1 MRATAIALAIITAL
15 VVLGGCDSAS
25 GLHPGAQAGPTT
37 PSGPR
42 SEPKEPTKPPPTP
55 SLGFAASVTDQSYLP
70 DRAILPLVLPAASG
84 GDGTLTYS
92 LSPQVPGLTFAARS
106 RTLTGT
112 PTQTGEYAMTYAA
125 RDEIGATAERTFIIY
140 VDYDLQYFGGD
151 QVFFLNPD
159 GDALDEMDYALRLG
173 DNRAHVYLIASNG
186 SSSASRRT
194 VANVELVLPAT
205 TAASQSSVSS
215 LPAQPR
221 PTIGARPAVS
231 STATNTLVA
240 AHRSVI
246 GSGYRSAQSPAFTV
260 GNSGSETKTIQVRP
274 HGTYS
279 PVSITVTVRA
289 RVTDGETTAKVW
301 VDNQVWACGA
311 SQCVNQELVT
321 EFADQFLRP
330 GPANDVYDLVTA
342 TFGAPWGPHSKP
354 HYITAAASDTI
365 NIVMYKEDRGG
376 YFDEEHFLR
385 RDRLPGLYSSEQ
397 VMFVVDSSALNAGMD
412 DAVSTAAHEFQH
424 VIDFYQRF
432 VLRDVGGEVDEW
444 VAEMNAMVAQD
455 LTVPGTLPHL
465 LSTYNLHNDIRV
477 SAWGDTLTAYAINYA
492 LGAYLVRNYGAELF
506 SRIMQSGKRGVGAV
520 EQALRELGH
529 QVTFPQI
536 LANWAVAGLLS
547 DNTAAPVPYRY
558 NAGGWITTRAGGTAY
573 RLRSINLYDYR
584 RPDGQAGPY
593 LRDLGAFNAR
603 RQPPHSNKYAALGR
617 LSGSRTLTVNAP
629 AGVRFV
635 VVFKE

>member
-1 MRATAIALAIITAL
+1 M
-15 VVLGGCDSAS
+15 
-25 GLHPGAQAGPTT
+25 
-37 PSGPR
+37 
-42 SEPKEPTKPPPTP
+42 
-55 SLGFAASVTDQSYLP
+55 TDQSYLP
-70 DRAILPLVLPAASG
+70 DRGILPLVLPSASG
-84 GDGTLTYS
+84 GDGALTYS

-159 GDALDEMDYALRLG
+159 GDALDGMDYTLRLG

-186 SSSASRRT
+186 SSSTSRRA
-194 VANVELVLPAT
+194 VANVELVRPAT
-205 TAASQSSVSS
+205 TAASQPSVSL

-221 PTIGARPAVS
+221 PPSGARRAVGYRLQPQTS
-231 STATNTLVA
+231 LLRV
-240 AHRSVI
+240 
-246 GSGYRSAQSPAFTV
+246 GSGSRSAQGPSRTV
-260 GNSGSETKTIQVRP
+260 GNSESETISV
-274 HGTYS
+274 HSFSGDGTRS
-279 PVSITVTVRA
+279 PITVTARA
-289 RVTDGETTAKVW
+289 RATDGETTAKVW
-301 VDNQVWACGA
+301 VENKLWACSRA
-311 SQCVNQELVT
+311 PQCVNQEQVA
-321 EFADQFLRP
+321 EIANKFLLP
-330 GPANDVYDLVTA
+330 GPGNDIYDLVTA
-342 TFGAPWGPHSKP
+342 TFGAPWGPHSNP
-354 HYITAAASDTI
+354 YVIPPSAADTI
-365 NIVMYKEDRGG
+365 NIVVYDIEGAGG
-376 YFDEEHFLR
+376 HGGFEHACHRDVCFDGSWE
-385 RDRLPGLYSSEQ
+385 RLVFFIDSGRNEGLND
-397 VMFVVDSSALNAGMD
+397 FVSSA
-412 DAVSTAAHEFQH
+412 VHEFQH
-424 VIDFYQRF
+424 MIEYYQRF
-432 VLRDVGGEVDEW
+432 VRHTAYHPFDPDGYDGYDSWLL
-444 VAEMNAMVAQD
+444 EMNATVAED
-455 LTVPGTLPHL
+455 LVVPTGDLRDYLT
-465 LSTYNLHNDIRV
+465 TYNSYNDNRV
-477 SAWGDTLTAYAINYA
+477 TVFGGAGAYNDYSIIYA

-520 EQALRELGH
+520 NQALRELGH

-547 DNTAAPVPYRY
+547 DNTEAPVPYRY

-603 RQPPHSNKYAALGR
+603 RQPPHSNKYADLGR
-617 LSGSRTLTVNAP
+617 LSGSRTLTVTAP